1 LDVWKEK
8 EARVMRQTISSMI
21 LEEMLAEEDI
31 LERLNTQ
38 LGLHYSRDEVIELG
52 HVQR

>member
-38 LGLHYSRDEVIELG
+38 LDLHYSRDEVIELG